1 MGNWYGSF
9 IFDVVDC
16 RETLWVLDQ
25 GNGGKIQSVSNGD
38 HRALEVKGFLETS
51 DPTSVFTEAR
61 ELK

>member
-16 RETLWVLDQ
+16 REILWVFDQ
-25 GNGGKIQSVSNGD
+25 GNGGKIQFVFNGD
-38 HRALEVKGFLETS
+38 YRVLEVKGFLEIF
-51 DPTSVFTEAR
+51 DLIFVFIEVR